1 MVDDGK
7 GMQVKIPTVLIGK
20 EDGDKLLE
28 FVEGDGV
35 VISVG
40 F

>member
-7 GMQVKIPTVLIGK
+7 GLGVKIPTVLIGK
-20 EDGDKLLE
+20 EDGIKLLE

-35 VISVG
+35 VISVS